1 MECSRT
7 QQGEMPIHR
16 NGEGIHGSRHPSDV
30 PIHISPNQEQP
41 SVATPPG
48 PLTDAPGLAVCNPAA
63 PSFGICSL
71 LLLSP
76 CAQGP
81 TTSAPYT
88 VHTNPAQILP
98 LAAENKKEK
107 DRENFTG
114 KHGSLSFS
122 FDRACA
128 RVCVCGQHTAA
139 HFDASFWKPEKK
151 KKGRE
156 SALRREREREE
167 GGGGD
172 QGERREVLA
181 LAMEMAHSPLCS
193 RSRPV
198 LVVRPA
204 TAATGFA
211 QVRLWSCLGA
221 AVSVLTSSLFVFSGF

>member
-1 MECSRT
+1 M
-7 QQGEMPIHR
+7 
-16 NGEGIHGSRHPSDV
+16 
-30 PIHISPNQEQP
+30 
-41 SVATPPG
+41 
-48 PLTDAPGLAVCNPAA
+48 
-63 PSFGICSL
+63 
-71 LLLSP
+71 
-76 CAQGP
+76 
-81 TTSAPYT
+81 
-88 VHTNPAQILP
+88 
-98 LAAENKKEK
+98 
-107 DRENFTG
+107 
-114 KHGSLSFS
+114 
-122 FDRACA
+122 
-128 RVCVCGQHTAA
+128 CVCEQHTAA

-156 SALRREREREE
+156 SALRREREE

-221 AVSVLTSSLFVFSGF
+221 AVSVLASSLFVFSGF